1 MKLFGNFALTL
12 LLTLGLAAAG
22 RSQSQTETPESVA
35 QAYVAAT
42 QQGDWP
48 KATSYMHPDAL
59 AGFKKAFAPVF
70 DAKDPKAAAGIGAIF
85 GINSREE
92 FDALTGGQLLEKLM
106 GTLGGAMPGLNQ
118 LMKQSSFTILGR
130 VPEGEDLVHLVC
142 RAQVPMGGMQLK
154 EAPDLTKNVTFSKME
169 VVSLRRYESTWR
181 VILSGEIEGMAQ
193 MFANM
198 AGMFPQGPPPPP
210 PPPPARPP
218 ATKKPAKPARKP

>member
-1 MKLFGNFALTL
+1 MKLFGNLALVL
-12 LLTLGLAAAG
+12 LMILGLAAAG
-22 RSQSQTETPESVA
+22 RSQSQPETPESVA
-35 QAYVAAT
+35 LAYVAAS

-48 KATSYMHPDAL
+48 KTTALMHPEAL
-59 AGFKKAFAPVF
+59 AQFKKAFAPVF
-70 DAKDPKAAAGIGAIF
+70 DSKDPKAVAGIGAIF

-106 GTLGGAMPGLNQ
+106 GTIGGAMPGFSQ

-130 VPEGEDLVHLVC
+130 VGEGEDLIHLVC
-142 RAQVPMGGMQLK
+142 RAQVPMDGMQLK
-154 EAPDLTKNVTFSKME
+154 EAPDLTKNVTFTKME
-169 VVSLRRYESTWR
+169 VMSLRRYESTWR

-198 AGMFPQGPPPPP
+198 AGIFAQGPPPP